1 VGVLQT
7 NIAIEH
13 SRINNFMNK
22 TILVSWLAFLLFAG
36 NISSQ
41 NLKKGLKQITPELL
55 EQHINY
61 LASDSLKGR
70 NTPSAGLDQAADY
83 IAAQFTSM
91 GIQKVNGSWFQN
103 MPLITKNL
111 DIEKCLFKFSKG
123 EESKT
128 FSLKTDYIPFEM
140 TADTMVR
147 SSLVFAGYGITAPE
161 YNYDDYKGLD
171 VRGKIVLVMKHE
183 PGEKDSTS
191 LFNGKIDTKHSLVNT
206 KVENAIKHGAIGLLV
221 VTDPLNHMLLTP
233 QGYPWPGL
241 SKFLPQDNLPV
252 DLFTREDHIPVIQIG
267 ETVVKF
273 LFGSIDTLKNIQKR
287 IDNSLIPSSFQ
298 IVHTECHLSTRLKI
312 TNYIAK
318 NVIGILESRD
328 VELKK
333 EYVVI
338 GGHYDHVGFMKKYKD
353 GEDYIYNGA
362 DDNASG
368 TAGVLAIA
376 KAFASMKTKPERSVV
391 FILFAGEELGLFGSK
406 YYCENPLVP
415 VEKTVAMLNL
425 DMISR
430 NGHDTLQL
438 DGLKQNPDMAE
449 IISKEAKKMKFINI
463 EGDEDLFKRSDH
475 YNFFKKGI
483 SAMDITSGLHNDYHT
498 VRDNPDSVDP
508 EKAARISALTFT
520 TSWIIANE
528 KKYYR
533 TVSLSK

>member
-1 VGVLQT
+1 MKRS
-7 NIAIEH
+7 AIVT
-13 SRINNFMNK
+13 FF
-22 TILVSWLAFLLFAG
+22 FLMLISG
-36 NISSQ
+36 NIFSQ
-41 NLKKGLKQITPELL
+41 NLKKGLRQITPELL
-55 EQHINY
+55 EQHIGF

-70 NTPSAGLDQAADY
+70 NTPSPGLDQAADY
-83 IAAQFTSM
+83 IAGQFASM
-91 GIQKVNGSWFQN
+91 GIQKINGSWFQN
-103 MPLITKNL
+103 IPLITKNL
-111 DIEKCLFKFSKG
+111 DIDKCLFRLTKG

-140 TADTMVR
+140 TADTMVK
-147 SSLVFAGYGITAPE
+147 SSLVFTGYGITAPE
-161 YNYDDYKGLD
+161 FNYDDYKGLD

-191 LFNGKIDTKHSLVNT
+191 LFNGKIDTKHSLINT
-206 KVENAIKHGAIGLLV
+206 KVENAMNHGAIGLLV
-221 VTDPLNHMLLTP
+221 ITDPLNHMLITP

-252 DLFTREDHIPVIQIG
+252 ELLTKEDQIPVVQIG
-267 ETVVKF
+267 DAVVKF
-273 LFGSIDTLKNIQKR
+273 LFGSLDSLKNIQKR
-287 IDNSLIPSSFQ
+287 IDKSYTPSSFQ
-298 IVHTECHLSTRLKI
+298 LVHSECDLATRLNI
-312 TNYIAK
+312 TGYSAK
-318 NVIGILESRD
+318 NVIGILEGRD
-328 VELKK
+328 AELKK

-338 GGHYDHVGFMKKYKD
+338 GGHYDHVGFMKKHKD

-376 KAFASMKTKPERSVV
+376 KAYASMKTKPERSVV

-406 YYCENPLVP
+406 YYCENPLFP
-415 VEKTVAMLNL
+415 VEKTVAMMNL

-483 SAMDITSGLHNDYHT
+483 SAMDITSGLHNDYHS

-508 EKAARISALTFT
+508 EKAARISALTFK

-528 KKYYR
+528 KKYLK
-533 TVSLSK
+533 TVSLTK

>member
-1 VGVLQT
+1 
-7 NIAIEH
+7 
-13 SRINNFMNK
+13 MNK
-22 TILVSWLAFLLFAG
+22 IVTVSCLLFLLFAG

-41 NLKKGLKQITPELL
+41 NLKKGLKQITPDLL

-70 NTPSAGLDQAADY
+70 NTPSPGLDLAADY
-83 IAAQFTSM
+83 IAGQFASM

-103 MPLITKNL
+103 IPLITKNL
-111 DIEKCLFKFSKG
+111 DVDKCLFRLTKG

-128 FSLKTDYIPFEM
+128 FPLKTDYIPFEM
-140 TADTMVR
+140 TADTLVK
-147 SSLVFAGYGITAPE
+147 SSVLFAGYGITAPE
-161 YNYDDYKGLD
+161 YHYDDYQGMD
-171 VRGKIVLVMKHE
+171 VRGKIVVVMKHE

-191 LFNGKIDTKHSLVNT
+191 LFNGKTDTKYSFIKT

-221 VTDPLNHMLLTP
+221 VTDPLNHMLLNP
-233 QGYPWPGL
+233 QGYPWPSL

-252 DLFTREDHIPVIQIG
+252 ELITRETNIPVIQIG

-273 LFGSIDTLKNIQKR
+273 LFGSLDSLKNIQKR
-287 IDNSLIPSSFQ
+287 IDKSNSPSSFQ
-298 IVHTECHLSTRLKI
+298 IVHTECDLSTRLKI
-312 TNYIAK
+312 TGYNAK
-318 NVIGILESRD
+318 NVMGILEGKNSM
-328 VELKK
+328 LKK

-338 GGHYDHVGFMKKYKD
+338 GGHYDHVGFMKNHKN

-376 KAFASMKTKPERSVV
+376 KAFTSMKTKPERSVV

-406 YYCENPLVP
+406 YYCENPLLP

-430 NGHDTLQL
+430 NGRDTLQL

-483 SAMDITSGLHNDYHT
+483 SAMDITSGLHKDYHT

-508 EKAARISALTFT
+508 EKAARISELTFK

-528 KKYYR
+528 KKYYK
-533 TVSLSK
+533 TISLTK